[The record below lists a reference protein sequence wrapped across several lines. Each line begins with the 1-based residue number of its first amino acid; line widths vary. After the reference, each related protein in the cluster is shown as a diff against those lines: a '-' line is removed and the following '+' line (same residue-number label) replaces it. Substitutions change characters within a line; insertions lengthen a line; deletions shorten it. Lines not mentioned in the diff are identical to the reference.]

1 MIISALLGGIPPLL
15 VVLDV
20 ILSVAVVIVFWLWR
34 RRRQTRR
41 LLQGCNLPTVT
52 WTPRFLNYIPKQE
65 GQSKKMKSSAIT
77 GILPRMDRLGG
88 PFGMYGTVYGFS
100 IPVVHVA
107 HPVPARCILME
118 TNTSPGRRRRMSI
131 TASSGASKAPAY
143 NHFKNFSGNGVFTA
157 DGDEWKEKRAS
168 VIHCLLKG
176 ISNSN
181 SPATQRLEREAN
193 YAANSVIA
201 EVEQVRQEQKRGKGQ
216 AVLVEN
222 IVPMMQRGTIGL
234 IYRYIT
240 HDDKRQVTVSSQI
253 SERSNGQATT
263 ISPGLESTSSS
274 SSSLSSLAT
283 PTDEAHD
290 DTIEALPADI
300 CSPNL
305 LQSYLQSVTD
315 IRMIIL
321 AQSRSFWFLLPRWVY
336 RSFSRMYKEE
346 ENTMGPI
353 REFAS
358 RACERAQPGSPLAM
372 LRERPSHAAAST
384 GELSQDMI
392 DEAITLLFAGQ
403 DTSAATLSWTL
414 HLLSLYPHIQER
426 LAKEINDVILAESN
440 QGTDSNR
447 SETTRRFT
455 KKLVAKMPF
464 LDAVIKESMRL
475 YPVAPFVVRKLQ
487 HEVIVQDED
496 KVSTTTLPPGAF
508 ACIWIYGLHRN
519 PKLWNRASDFV
530 PDRWID
536 PSLRALDAGQNMVG
550 AYMPFAAGPRSC
562 VGQPLANVIL
572 RIVLARLVH
581 RYSFS
586 DERLTSNGDAE
597 KLRKDM
603 QAGFTVLPVGGLK
616 LSVSIREGW
625 TTTDGRKKDN
635 DSSSSS
641 GCSSESERAIIGKSL
656 ASYNILVGSI
666 PRDVLPVPYHRCY
679 LWIATCS
686 SRPMTRPREQGST
699 WCVRE
704 GARRTTDARHFNEA
718 ITTTT

>member
-1 MIISALLGGIPPLL
+1 MILSAILGGIPPLL

-20 ILSVAVVIVFWLWR
+20 ILLLVVAIVVWLWR
-34 RRRQTRR
+34 RRRQTRC
-41 LLQGCNLPTVT
+41 LLEGCNLPTVT
-52 WTPRFLNYIPKQE
+52 WSPRFLNYIPKQE
-65 GQSKKMKSSAIT
+65 EQSNKMKSSAIT

-88 PFGMYGTVYGFS
+88 PFDMYGTVYGFS

-118 TNTSPGRRRRMSI
+118 TNASPGRRRMSI

-193 YAANSVIA
+193 YAANSVVA
-201 EVEQVRQEQKRGKGQ
+201 ELEQLRQEEKRGNGQ
-216 AVLVEN
+216 ATIVEN
-222 IVPMMQRGTIGL
+222 IVPVIQRGTIGL

-240 HDDKRQVTVSSQI
+240 HDDKQQDIVSREV
-253 SERSNGQATT
+253 SETSKEKATT
-263 ISPGLESTSSS
+263 LSAGLESSSSS
-274 SSSLSSLAT
+274 SSSLSSFAT
-283 PTDEAHD
+283 PTDEAQD
-290 DTIEALPADI
+290 DIIKAVPPDI
-300 CSPNL
+300 CSSNL

-321 AQSRSFWFLLPRWVY
+321 AQSRSFWFLLPRWFY
-336 RSFSRMYKEE
+336 RWFSSMYKEE
-346 ENTMGPI
+346 EKTMGPI

-358 RACERAQPGSPLAM
+358 RACQRAQPGSPLAM

-384 GELSQDMI
+384 EELSQNMI
-392 DEAITLLFAGQ
+392 DEAVTLLFAGQ

-426 LAKEINDVILAESN
+426 LIKEINTVLRAESN
-440 QGTDSNR
+440 EGTDSNG
-447 SETTRRFT
+447 SETTKHFT

-487 HEVIVQDED
+487 HEVIVQDEE
-496 KVSTTTLPPGAF
+496 KLSTTTLPPGAF

-519 PKLWNRASDFV
+519 PKLWDRASDFV

-572 RIVLARLVH
+572 RIILARLVH
-581 RYSFS
+581 RFSFS
-586 DERLTSNGDAE
+586 DERLISNGDAE

-616 LSVSIREGW
+616 LSVSIRGES
-625 TTTDGRKKDN
+625 DG
-635 DSSSSS
+635 
-641 GCSSESERAIIGKSL
+641 
-656 ASYNILVGSI
+656 
-666 PRDVLPVPYHRCY
+666 
-679 LWIATCS
+679 
-686 SRPMTRPREQGST
+686 
-699 WCVRE
+699 
-704 GARRTTDARHFNEA
+704 
-718 ITTTT
+718 

>member
-1 MIISALLGGIPPLL
+1 M
-15 VVLDV
+15 
-20 ILSVAVVIVFWLWR
+20 
-34 RRRQTRR
+34 
-41 LLQGCNLPTVT
+41 
-52 WTPRFLNYIPKQE
+52 E
-65 GQSKKMKSSAIT
+65 
-77 GILPRMDRLGG
+77 RLGG
-88 PFGMYGTVYGFS
+88 PFGMYGTVYGIS

-118 TNTSPGRRRRMSI
+118 TSGKRMSI

-157 DGDEWKEKRAS
+157 DGEDWKEKRAS

-181 SPATQRLEREAN
+181 SPAAQRLEREAN
-193 YAANSVIA
+193 YAADSAIA
-201 EVEQVRQEQKRGKGQ
+201 ELEQKRREQGNEDCDT
-216 AVLVEN
+216 VVVEN
-222 IVPMMQRGTIGL
+222 VVPILQRGTIGL

-240 HDDKRQVTVSSQI
+240 HDDKQSSGDHHSDEKVSDALTSDRPV
-253 SERSNGQATT
+253 SATLQ
-263 ISPGLESTSSS
+263 GLKSASSS

-283 PTDEAHD
+283 PTAEAPD
-290 DTIEALPADI
+290 DTTIVAPPEI

-336 RSFSRMYKEE
+336 RTFSNMYREE
-346 ENTMGPI
+346 EHTMGPI

-358 RACERAQPGSPLAM
+358 RACERAQPGSPLAL
-372 LRERPSHAAAST
+372 LRDRSSHASVQCT
-384 GELSQDMI
+384 SGLSQNMI

-414 HLLSLYPHIQER
+414 HLLSLYPEVQDR
-426 LAKEINDVILAESN
+426 LAKEVRTVLLESDESDEDN
-440 QGTDSNR
+440 VATAASR
-447 SETTRRFT
+447 SPVFT
-455 KKLVAKMPF
+455 KKLVSKMQF

-487 HEVIVQDED
+487 HEVSVQHD
-496 KVSTTTLPPGAF
+496 KISTTLPAGAF

-519 PKLWNRASDFV
+519 PHLWHRPNDFV

-572 RIVLARLVH
+572 RIVLARIVDK
-581 RYSFS
+581 YNF
-586 DERLTSNGDAE
+586 AE
-597 KLRKDM
+597 ESVLADPLCDPSKLRKDM

-616 LSVSIREGW
+616 LLISR
-625 TTTDGRKKDN
+625 RPKK
-635 DSSSSS
+635 
-641 GCSSESERAIIGKSL
+641 
-656 ASYNILVGSI
+656 
-666 PRDVLPVPYHRCY
+666 
-679 LWIATCS
+679 
-686 SRPMTRPREQGST
+686 
-699 WCVRE
+699 
-704 GARRTTDARHFNEA
+704 
-718 ITTTT
+718 